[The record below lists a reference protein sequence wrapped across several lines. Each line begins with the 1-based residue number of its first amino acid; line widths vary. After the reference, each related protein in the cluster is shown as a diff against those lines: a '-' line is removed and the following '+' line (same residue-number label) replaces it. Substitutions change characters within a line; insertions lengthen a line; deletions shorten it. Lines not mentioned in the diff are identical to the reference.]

1 LEWEE
6 LERERELTQVTL
18 FDKEDFVRWAL
29 SNNGQFS
36 TTSLYKHCSF
46 SGVIDVRMEELWKS
60 ELPLKVR
67 NFLWLM
73 YRGRI
78 QTVDNLKK
86 RDGNGM
92 GSISFV

>member
-1 LEWEE
+1 MGRVR
-6 LERERELTQVTL
+6 ERERELTHVTL

-67 NFLWLM
+67 NFLWLV

>member
-6 LERERELTQVTL
+6 LERERELTKVTL

-36 TTSLYKHCSF
+36 TTSLYRHCSF

-67 NFLWLM
+67 NFLWLV

-92 GSISFV
+92 GSIS

>member
-1 LEWEE
+1 
-6 LERERELTQVTL
+6 VTL

-36 TTSLYKHCSF
+36 TTSLYRHCSF

-67 NFLWLM
+67 NFLWLV

>member
-1 LEWEE
+1 MGRVR
-6 LERERELTQVTL
+6 ERERELTQVTL

-36 TTSLYKHCSF
+36 TTSLYRHCSF

-67 NFLWLM
+67 NFLWLV

>member
-1 LEWEE
+1 MGRVR
-6 LERERELTQVTL
+6 ERERELTQVTL

-67 NFLWLM
+67 NFLWLV

>member
-67 NFLWLM
+67 NFLWLV